1 MRKFILAI
9 WLVFGG
15 CAISPSTPSKLQ
27 IYIAKPDQFN
37 PDQVH
42 YFSDEVKLYLSPYS
56 NSFLN
61 PAFWNYD
68 TVLNFNYTK
77 TNDGTSWDIRTRYSG
92 LDWLFVETIRFKVD
106 EKIYTFASNP
116 NPIHETNTENN
127 HVFTHESNIFDV
139 SEELIES
146 LQKASSISVRLEGQ
160 HSYQDKTFT
169 SDEVTDVIWRINNMK
184 KLIAENKQ
192 FKDIK

>member
-1 MRKFILAI
+1 MRKFMLALL
-9 WLVFGG
+9 LVFGG

-27 IYIAKPDQFN
+27 IYIAKPDQFY
-37 PDQVH
+37 PDKVY
-42 YFSDEVKLYLSPYS
+42 YFSDEVKLYISPYS
-56 NSFLN
+56 NPFL
-61 PAFWNYD
+61 NYD

-77 TNDGTSWDIRTRYSG
+77 TNDGTSWDIRTSYSG

-106 EKIYTFASNP
+106 EKIYSFASNP
-116 NPIHETNTENN
+116 NPIHDISSENN

-139 SEELIES
+139 SEELIEA